1 MNDFIGGLITLVVL
15 LVITGV
21 VLLIGKLRK
30 NKLNIKQKNWWLI
43 SHILFVIIY
52 FGGVFGMLLLAV
64 LTKFTSDNDLV
75 FASHVFIK
83 DFDHFLVI
91 PGAFGSMITGIW
103 LAIRTQWGGL
113 TKHYWVFA
121 KWIGNVVAILFGS
134 TYVRIGI
141 SNSFSTSTMINGINP
156 LQNPFYLDNR
166 QMLLIGISISIAIL
180 AFEVVISYLKP
191 WGKRNRNSRKPLP
204 MN

>member
-1 MNDFIGGLITLVVL
+1 MGLIILTVL
-15 LVITGV
+15 LVLTGV
-21 VLLIGKLRK
+21 VLLISKLRK

-43 SHILFVIIY
+43 AHIFFVIIY
-52 FGGVFGMLLLAV
+52 LGGVLGMLLLAV
-64 LTKFTSDNDLV
+64 LTKYTTNNELI
-75 FASHVFIK
+75 FASHLFIK

-91 PGAFGSMITGIW
+91 PGAFGSMITGTW

-121 KWIGNVVAILFGS
+121 KWAGNVIAILLGS

-141 SNSFSTSTMINGINP
+141 SDSFSASTITNGLAP
-156 LQNPFYLDNR
+156 LQNPVYLENR
-166 QMLLIGISISIAIL
+166 QMLFIGITISIAIL

-191 WGKRNRNSRKPLP
+191 WGKRNKNS
-204 MN
+204 